1 VSRPYRDYTL
11 RPVAVDPRSVG
22 APAFDPDVPI
32 PGFYRFKLRAGAMF
46 APVRIWYGPPRDP
59 ETGEEMDRSHRW
71 QAEAGGHPID
81 LARVWP
87 KCARDT
93 ISEQEFAYL
102 FSRQEWGE
110 AHAPGT
116 AVADPTVKIDLLRSP
131 LPF

>member
-71 QAEAGGHPID
+71 QAEAGGHPI
-81 LARVWP
+81 
-87 KCARDT
+87 
-93 ISEQEFAYL
+93 SEQEFAYL